1 MQTVKRYAPE
11 QEDQDILS
19 DAMMWHQRGGHN
31 ANERIRKHLQNE
43 YCEPQGFENLLYMTQ
58 ILQADAV
65 KIAMEAHR
73 RDKPYCMGTL
83 YWQINDCWP
92 VASWSS
98 RDYYGRWKALHYF
111 VENAYDDILVSP
123 VERDGRLE
131 VWVVSDRREQVKG
144 QLEVTVYDMK
154 GKRVNGFTRNVRLK
168 ADESLKV
175 TEREVK
181 GLIGNYALGD
191 VVVYAD
197 FRVQGEKK
205 HYMNNCFLTKQKEM
219 NYQKATINSV
229 IEPKEYGFRVTLRT
243 DAFARCVY
251 GT

>member
-11 QEDQDILS
+11 QEDHDILS

-197 FRVQGEKK
+197 FRVQGDK
-205 HYMNNCFLTKQKEM
+205 
-219 NYQKATINSV
+219 
-229 IEPKEYGFRVTLRT
+229 
-243 DAFARCVY
+243 
-251 GT
+251 